1 MATVQQVDPG
11 TQRYTQHIVYE
22 LAQSI
27 RERDIITYEHCRRVA
42 LYVNRLARHMG
53 WSRRAAHD
61 LALAGLVHD
70 LGKTWMQNAVLHKAS
85 ALSSTE
91 RTQMERHPA
100 IAARMLV
107 AYGVSERIIASVLH
121 HHEAYNGSGYP
132 DKLAGERIPIGSR
145 LLTVADVFDV
155 LTSDRPYKHAMDIAE
170 ARERIAA
177 SSGTHFDPAVVAA
190 FLDLLDTQGEDFLIP
205 ARVSPL
211 PVREAPH
218 PTWVRHDAFDEY

>member
-11 TQRYTQHIVYE
+11 TQRYTQHIIFE

-42 LYVNRLARHMG
+42 VYAGRLARHMG
-53 WSRRAAHD
+53 WSRRAAHE

-85 ALSSTE
+85 ALTSAE
-91 RTQMERHPA
+91 RTHMERHPA
-100 IAARMLV
+100 IAARMLET
-107 AYGVSERIIASVLH
+107 YDVSERIVSYVLH
-121 HHEAYNGSGYP
+121 HHEAYDGSGYP
-132 DKLAGERIPIGSR
+132 GHLAGERIPLGAR

-155 LTSDRPYKHAMDIAE
+155 LTSDRPYKMAMDVTE
-170 ARERIAA
+170 ARERIGA
-177 SSGTHFDPAVVAA
+177 SSGTHFDPEVVAS
-190 FLDLLDTQGEDFLIP
+190 FFDLLDKQPDFLIP
-205 ARVSPL
+205 SRVSPL

-218 PTWVRHDAFDEY
+218 PTWVRHDAFDEW